1 MLIEITYNVTD
12 VYMSTTETPVY
23 VEISFEQPGG
33 GAAVWGSITGTLSN
47 QTDLQNALNAKVPY
61 SGATSDVSLGEYGIN
76 VGNVIYDTTP
86 TGIPTEQGATYWDT
100 SAETVALI
108 MNGTIQKIGEDTFYH
123 VRNTTGSTIPKGTA
137 VRFSGTTGNSGR
149 LLIAPMLANG
159 TYPSQYYM
167 GITSEELVNN
177 ADGKVYHFGKMRNVN
192 TSAFADGDVL
202 YVSPSVAGALTATA
216 PVAPNNIIVA
226 AAVVHA
232 NNNGTLMIR
241 TTLGSNI
248 NADEGVL
255 ITTPT
260 ANQGLFY
267 DGSLWVNRSIA
278 TALGYTPANA
288 ATTLTING
296 VTYDLSTSRTW
307 TIATGISGSGT
318 SGQVTYWSGSSA
330 VSGSNN
336 LFWDNT
342 NSRLGIGTTT
352 PQARIETF
360 GNTVYVANM
369 MSMYSNVAAD
379 ESLLYFRRGRGTLT
393 SPLIVSTGDVIGS
406 IRFAVQKS
414 STVNDVNTNA
424 KIESVVEANGADLR
438 FHTNN
443 SGIANAISE
452 KLRLFGTGN
461 LVLQNGG
468 TFSDGGQR
476 LQVSGDTL
484 LRGSGATSATTALT
498 VQNSSSTNLFV
509 VRNDGNVGIGTN
521 APANDLTISKT
532 VDGFV
537 RMGITN
543 LSTGGSAFADI
554 VVSNSVGNAVFQI
567 TGTGNTTP
575 SVVPN
580 QARFRTSSQIINGF
594 SFVTGTTAPL
604 TFGTN
609 DFIGMTI
616 FGNTRN
622 VVLQNGGTFTDG
634 GQRLQVIG
642 DTLLRGSGA
651 TSTTT
656 ALTVQ
661 NSDSNFILSARND
674 RRIWIFSNNNIT
686 GLTVGDTVGSS
697 IGTNIS
703 LGEIRFNTNGFIYHS
718 STSGASSDLGGVI
731 IKSNSTLNPTVNNP
745 KDLAVG
751 STFAPTSGT
760 GTYVAEMINPIINQT
775 GGANGI
781 TRGLFI
787 APTLTAAADWRSIE
801 WSNNSGWGLYGA
813 GTANNF
819 IGGALGIGSA
829 NLLNTNL
836 AIGKNISGATSAYGV
851 LLDSVVQSGVTS
863 TAYGFRS
870 ILTTQASSFTLSSL
884 NHFTASQTTQGAG
897 SIILNQVGFDCGD
910 MNNAYT
916 NIAYRGQI
924 NQGTL
929 SWNLYMVGTAKNY
942 LAGNLL
948 IGSTTDNG
956 QRLQVYGDTLLRGS
970 GASSTTFALTVQNS
984 SSTNLFTVRNDGL
997 VNVGSQGGNG
1007 FRREGTNQTGYIANG
1022 FLVFTT
1028 NADNTGK
1035 RNLLIGANIVPNYSS
1050 ILQIDS
1056 TTQGFLPP
1064 RMTTT
1069 EKNAIATPAA
1079 GLVVY
1084 DTDLAKLCVY
1094 TTAWETITSV

>member
-498 VQNSSSTNLFV
+498 VQNSSSTNLLRVLNNGSVSFGADAMFWDNANG
-509 VRNDGNVGIGTN
+509 RLGIGTN
-521 APANDLTISKT
+521 APAKLVSVNGELEASILRGTTIYFRGGTDTNFYIKYDSGDFLTY
-532 VDGFV
+532 
-537 RMGITN
+537 R
-543 LSTGGSAFADI
+543 AFASHI
-554 VVSNSVGNAVFQI
+554 WQTFNTAYGTRMQLFN
-567 TGTGNTTP
+567 TGN
-575 SVVPN
+575 
-580 QARFRTSSQIINGF
+580 
-594 SFVTGTTAPL
+594 L
-604 TFGTN
+604 
-609 DFIGMTI
+609 
-616 FGNTRN
+616 
-622 VVLQNGGTFTDG
+622 VLQNGGTF
-634 GQRLQVIG
+634 
-642 DTLLRGSGA
+642 S
-651 TSTTT
+651 
-656 ALTVQ
+656 
-661 NSDSNFILSARND
+661 
-674 RRIWIFSNNNIT
+674 
-686 GLTVGDTVGSS
+686 
-697 IGTNIS
+697 
-703 LGEIRFNTNGFIYHS
+703 
-718 STSGASSDLGGVI
+718 
-731 IKSNSTLNPTVNNP
+731 
-745 KDLAVG
+745 
-751 STFAPTSGT
+751 
-760 GTYVAEMINPIINQT
+760 
-775 GGANGI
+775 
-781 TRGLFI
+781 
-787 APTLTAAADWRSIE
+787 
-801 WSNNSGWGLYGA
+801 
-813 GTANNF
+813 
-819 IGGALGIGSA
+819 
-829 NLLNTNL
+829 
-836 AIGKNISGATSAYGV
+836 
-851 LLDSVVQSGVTS
+851 
-863 TAYGFRS
+863 
-870 ILTTQASSFTLSSL
+870 
-884 NHFTASQTTQGAG
+884 
-897 SIILNQVGFDCGD
+897 
-910 MNNAYT
+910 
-916 NIAYRGQI
+916 
-924 NQGTL
+924 
-929 SWNLYMVGTAKNY
+929 
-942 LAGNLL
+942 
-948 IGSTTDNG
+948 DNG

-970 GASSTTFALTVQNS
+970 GATSTTTALTVQNS